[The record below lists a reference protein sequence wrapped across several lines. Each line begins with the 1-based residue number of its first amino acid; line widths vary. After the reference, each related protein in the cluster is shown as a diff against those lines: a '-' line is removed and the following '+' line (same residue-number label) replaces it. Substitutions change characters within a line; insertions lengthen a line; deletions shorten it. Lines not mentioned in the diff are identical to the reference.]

1 MIYIVAGN
9 YKEYTDYVYKNHDK
23 GERYT
28 YVQDVDYIR
37 GLNEIKG
44 FYIGT
49 YFKRSDIDDIKE
61 RVAISKRISDNDK
74 EINQLAER
82 INANKEISYTNEYS
96 VELVQQLDNNHV
108 VDYKVNRLFSG

>member
-9 YKEYTDYVYKNHDK
+9 YKEYTDYVYKNQYKD
-23 GERYT
+23 ERYT

-49 YFKRSDIDDIKE
+49 YYNRPDIEAIKE
-61 RVAISKRISDNDK
+61 YISIIKSTKRIKKDPPLKRVMDK
-74 EINQLAER
+74 IMSHEQ
-82 INANKEISYTNEYS
+82 
-96 VELVQQLDNNHV
+96 NNV
-108 VDYKVNRLFSG
+108 

>member
-9 YKEYTDYVYKNHDK
+9 YKEYTDYVCRNRDK
-23 GERYT
+23 DERYT

-49 YFKRSDIDDIKE
+49 YYSRPDIEAIKE
-61 RVAISKRISDNDK
+61 YISIIKSHKRIKKDPPLKRAMDK
-74 EINQLAER
+74 IILQKQD
-82 INANKEISYTNEYS
+82 I
-96 VELVQQLDNNHV
+96 V
-108 VDYKVNRLFSG
+108 

>member
-9 YKEYTDYVYKNHDK
+9 YKEYTDYVCRNRFKD
-23 GERYT
+23 EQYT

-49 YFKRSDIDDIKE
+49 YYSRPDIEAIKE
-61 RVAISKRISDNDK
+61 YIEIIKSTKRIKKDPPLKRAMDK
-74 EINQLAER
+74 IMSHEQ
-82 INANKEISYTNEYS
+82 
-96 VELVQQLDNNHV
+96 NNV
-108 VDYKVNRLFSG
+108 